1 MEQKYRFKHQPYAH
15 QLKALKDSWNKH
27 EWAWLMDMGTGKTKV
42 AIDNMAVLY
51 DRGAITGALI
61 IAPKGVY
68 RNWTDK
74 EIPQHLP
81 EHVEYRVGTWSSALS
96 KQEER
101 KIIDLFDP
109 DIHDL
114 KILVMNVEAF
124 SSGKGTK
131 LAEKFLLAHST
142 YMAIDESTTIK
153 NPKAK
158 RTKTMVK
165 LGKFARFRRIMT
177 GSPVTKSPL
186 DLYSQC
192 EFLNPQLLG
201 FPSYYSF
208 CVRYAN
214 MIKRSSGS
222 HTYHQILGF
231 QNLDELSEILKS
243 FSTRVLKEEC
253 LDLPDK
259 VFTTRRIE
267 MTPEQKRM
275 YKEMKKY
282 AMTVINEEGDSVS
295 ATVVITQLLRLH
307 QISCG
312 FATSDD
318 GGITKIPNNRLKELM
333 SILEETDGKVI
344 LWATYRHDIQLLTE
358 EISKVHGPES
368 VVTYYGDTTVEERQR
383 AVKSFQDPNDPVRF
397 FIGNPSTG
405 GYGLTLTEA
414 NTVIY
419 YSNSYDLEKR
429 LQSEDRA
436 HRIGQTKSVTYIDLI
451 AEDTVDEKI
460 VKALL
465 NKQNIA
471 NQIMDEEWK
480 EWLKQE

>member
-1 MEQKYRFKHQPYAH
+1 
-15 QLKALKDSWNKH
+15 
-27 EWAWLMDMGTGKTKV
+27 
-42 AIDNMAVLY
+42 
-51 DRGAITGALI
+51 
-61 IAPKGVY
+61 
-68 RNWTDK
+68 
-74 EIPQHLP
+74 
-81 EHVEYRVGTWSSALS
+81 
-96 KQEER
+96 
-101 KIIDLFDP
+101 
-109 DIHDL
+109 
-114 KILVMNVEAF
+114 
-124 SSGKGTK
+124 
-131 LAEKFLLAHST
+131 
-142 YMAIDESTTIK
+142 MAIDESTTIK

-165 LGKFARFRRIMT
+165 LGKFAKFRRIMT

-253 LDLPDK
+253 LDLPEK

-267 MTPEQKRM
+267 MTPDQKRM

-318 GGITKIPNNRLKELM
+318 GAITKIPNNRLNELM

-344 LWATYRHDIQLLTE
+344 LWATYRHDIQLLEE
-358 EISKVHGPES
+358 EISKAHGPES
-368 VVTYYGDTTVEERQR
+368 VVTYYGDTTVEERR
-383 AVKSFQDPNDPVRF
+383 EAVKSFQDPNSPVRF

-451 AEDTVDEKI
+451 AEGTVDEKI

>member
-1 MEQKYRFKHQPYAH
+1 MEEKYRFKHQPYEH
-15 QLKALKDSWNKH
+15 QLNALKDSWNKY

-51 DRGAITGALI
+51 DKGAISGALI
-61 IAPKGVY
+61 VAPKGVY

-81 EHVEYRVGTWSSALS
+81 EHIDYKIGTWSSALS
-96 KQEER
+96 KAEEK
-101 KIIDLFDP
+101 KIVDLFDP
-109 DIHDL
+109 DTHDL

-124 SSGKGTK
+124 SSGRGQK
-131 LAEKFLLAHST
+131 LAEKFLLGHSA

-158 RTKTMVK
+158 RTKLLVK
-165 LGKFARFRRIMT
+165 LGKLATFRRIMT

-201 FPSYYSF
+201 FTSYYSF

-231 QNLDELSEILKS
+231 QNLDELSGILKK
-243 FSTRVLKEEC
+243 FSTRVIKEEC
-253 LDLPDK
+253 LDLPEK

-267 MTPEQKRM
+267 MTPDQKRM

-282 AMTVINEEGDSVS
+282 ATAVINEEGSAVS

-312 FATSDD
+312 FATSDE
-318 GGITKIPNNRLKELM
+318 GVVTPIANNRLKEMM
-333 SILEETDGKVI
+333 SILEEIDGKMI
-344 LWATYRHDIQLLTE
+344 IWATYRHDIELLTE
-358 EISKVHGPES
+358 EISKVYGPET
-368 VVTYYGDTTVEERQR
+368 VVTYYGDTSVEDRR
-383 AVKSFQDPNDPVRF
+383 TAVTDFQNPESPVRF
-397 FIGNPSTG
+397 FIGNPTTG

-414 NTVIY
+414 KTVIY

-436 HRIGQTKSVTYIDLI
+436 HRIGQTNNVTYIDLI
-451 AEDTVDEKI
+451 AEGTVDEKI

-480 EWLKQE
+480 DWLTQE